1 MALKLKLSD
10 RKIHNTEKDPLEL
23 ALELDDGNDFMV
35 KEKEVEPEFNPWDYI
50 RVVNVRGEPE
60 YQAKS
65 DEKVI
70 IAYRDNPI
78 LGNQHVVENRS
89 MKERDRV
96 IEAFGEDLEADLAIQ
111 GPMWKALQEIAY
123 DIVENKQKIA
133 LACWCMPCPCHALK
147 LVPVIVEMVN
157 DILNNKNLNKKK
169 LVKSIKMI

>member
-10 RKIHNTEKDPLEL
+10 RKNQNTDKDPLEL
-23 ALELDDGNDFMV
+23 ALDFGEQIGFHI
-35 KEKEVEPEFNPWDYI
+35 KEKEIEPEFNPWDYV

-60 YQAKS
+60 YQATS

-96 IEAFGEDLEADLAIQ
+96 IAAFGEDLEADLTIQ
-111 GPMWKALQEIAY
+111 GPMWKALQEIAH

-133 LACWCMPCPCHALK
+133 LACWCVPCPCHALK
-147 LVPVIVEMVN
+147 LVPVIIDMVN
-157 DILNNKNLNKKK
+157 DLLKNKKESK
-169 LVKSIKMI
+169 NKWRF